1 MNRIFNIIEGFVPE
15 TIEIM
20 EIRYRVL
27 RQVLHKQP
35 VGRRQ
40 LSRDLGYSERTI
52 RSEIE
57 ALKSRGVLYTTAAGI
72 FLSPGGEEM
81 LRNIDDILPF
91 MFSNQTLAQK
101 LKQLFKL
108 DEVFIVPGDSSEDYL
123 SRKDLGRA
131 AARLLK
137 KKLYPSCIVAVT
149 GGSTLAE
156 MANAITDGINIPDI
170 LIVPARGGLGE
181 EMEQQAGA
189 IAAKIARVIG
199 AQYRLLHIPDNLE
212 ESTVEILKKD
222 IHISEVLNTIKSSN
236 ILLHGIGSAV
246 EMANRRDLSD
256 KEKAYLDEKGAV
268 GEALRYYFDEKGNI
282 VYEVP
287 GIGLEL
293 GDLENINTIIAIAGG
308 RKKARAIE
316 AVLNNGQ
323 QTVLITDEGAA
334 KEIIQ
339 GKGDLYGS

>member
-1 MNRIFNIIEGFVPE
+1 MNKIFTIIEGFVPE

-20 EIRYRVL
+20 EIRYKVL
-27 RQVLHKQP
+27 RQVLYKQP

-57 ALKSRGVLYTTAAGI
+57 ALKNRGVIYTTAAGI

-81 LRNIDDILPF
+81 LRNVDELLPF

-101 LKQLFKL
+101 LKHLFKL
-108 DEVFIVPGDSSEDYL
+108 DEVLIVTGDSSEDYL

-131 AARLLK
+131 AARFLK
-137 KKLYPSCIVAVT
+137 KKLYPSCVVAVT

-156 MANAITDGINIPDI
+156 MANAINDGINIPDI
-170 LIVPARGGLGE
+170 MVVPARGGLGE

-212 ESTVEILKKD
+212 EGTVEILKKD
-222 IHISEVLNTIKSSN
+222 IHINEVVNTIKSSN
-236 ILLHGIGSAV
+236 ILLHGIGSAL
-246 EMANRRDLSD
+246 EMANRRDLSN
-256 KEKAYLDEKGAV
+256 KEKAYLSKKGAV
-268 GEALRYYFDEKGNI
+268 GEALRYYFDKKGNI

-293 GDLENINTIIAIAGG
+293 EDLENIDTIAAVAGG
-308 RKKARAIE
+308 RNKAQAIE